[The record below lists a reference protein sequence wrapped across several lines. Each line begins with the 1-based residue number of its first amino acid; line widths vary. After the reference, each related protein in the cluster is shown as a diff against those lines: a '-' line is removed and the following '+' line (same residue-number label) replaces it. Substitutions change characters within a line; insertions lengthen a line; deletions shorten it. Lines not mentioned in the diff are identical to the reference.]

1 MLDLNIADSNIKQ
14 MLYVFRY
21 FYSNAFKFNI
31 MMHSEDWNLPENVL
45 NSDIMSLLKKDIAD
59 LKKKYITNSED
70 KGKLEYAEGNI
81 SELLKLKFDNNKS
94 LVECFYIAYKTM
106 KTLLE
111 SKQYLI
117 AKWFIISFFEK
128 YIPVVFKAY
137 DVYSK
142 GQSEIVLGIKY
153 EYNGVFMNG
162 LCNGLGDLAKEI
174 LRTDTCSADLRCK
187 YHLMSKYILTLNKD
201 NGYVDNKVLI
211 YLYKMY
217 LMYKDNPN
225 EEAANDLDNDFNNN
239 ELEKIVYYVD
249 DNGSE
254 LNEDHEP
261 IILDS
266 TKFLQN
272 NIDKNRLINII
283 RQTAKVVRGNEGL
296 DVEFNISEDFK
307 MYFITN
313 KEDYRPV
320 FLKMGKRTYT
330 IISYG
335 DNIYL
340 LYMKDNKNVYGIA
353 LVSWFNDPNSIIKI
367 EPDNDGKFEFF
378 IDNITV

>member
-1 MLDLNIADSNIKQ
+1 MLDLNLADNNIKQ
-14 MLYVFRY
+14 MLYVFRF

-31 MMHSEDWNLPENVL
+31 MMHSDDWNLPDNIL
-45 NSDIMSLLKKDIAD
+45 GSDIMSMLKKDIYS
-59 LKKKYITNSED
+59 LKKKYITGSED
-70 KGKLEYAEGNI
+70 KGKVGYTEDNI
-81 SELLKLKFDNNKS
+81 DKLLKLKFDDSTS
-94 LVECFYIAYKTM
+94 LAECFYIAYKTM

-111 SKQYLI
+111 SRQYLL
-117 AKWFIISFFEK
+117 AKWFIVSFFEK

-142 GQSEIVLGIKY
+142 GQSEMVLGIKY
-153 EYNGVFMNG
+153 EYNGVFLNG
-162 LCNGLGDLAKEI
+162 LCNGLGDLTKEI
-174 LRTDTCSADLRCK
+174 LRNDTCAADLSCK
-187 YHLMSKYILTLNKD
+187 YHLLCKYILTLNKD
-201 NGYVDNKVLI
+201 NGYIDSRAML

-217 LMYKDNPN
+217 LLYKDTPN
-225 EEAANDLDNDFNNN
+225 EEAARELDNDYNNN

-249 DNGSE
+249 DKGNKI
-254 LNEDHEP
+254 NENYEP

-266 TKFLQN
+266 TRFLQN
-272 NIDKNRLINII
+272 NIDINKFINII
-283 RQTAKVVRGNEGL
+283 RQTAKVVRRNEGL

-320 FLKMGKRTYT
+320 FLKIGKRTYT

-335 DNIYL
+335 NNIYL
-340 LYMKDNKNVYGIA
+340 LYMKDNGNVYGIA

-367 EPDNDGKFEFF
+367 EPDSSGAFEFF
-378 IDNITV
+378 IDNI